1 MQSYTNPSQLPLD
14 QQRRHLEALVQTP
27 QSSSQGLGK
36 VLTQLGQGMV
46 NWLTNGAQPH
56 ITQTQR
62 GGTEIWKVHNPID
75 NQVLYFD
82 HEDQVR
88 AWLEGRHNG

>member
-14 QQRRHLEALVQTP
+14 QQRRHLEALIHPP
-27 QSSSQGLGK
+27 QSSRQGLGK
-36 VLTQLGQGMV
+36 ALTQLGQGIV
-46 NWLTNGAQPH
+46 NWLANDSQPH
-56 ITQTQR
+56 ITQIRR
-62 GGTEIWKVHNPID
+62 GGTEVWKVHNPMN

-88 AWLEGRHNG
+88 VWLENRHNG